1 MLGRTQHLSTAD
13 AVGRPL
19 LGEAQCPCRGWS
31 ERELGKLGLGRG
43 GGGGRS
49 ECVLG
54 WAGEKEM
61 TGLPLGLWGHTKPE
75 KLVLSSPELG
85 NFTWDRLWHTQQ
97 LEDRCFK
104 CEHLPVTLK
113 GFHGGGGGGRPGS

>member
-1 MLGRTQHLSTAD
+1 M
-13 AVGRPL
+13 GRPL

-31 ERELGKLGLGRG
+31 ERELGKLGPGR
-43 GGGGRS
+43 GGGRS
-49 ECVLG
+49 ECGLG

-104 CEHLPVTLK
+104 CDIFQSLSK
-113 GFHGGGGGGRPGS
+113 ASMGGGVADQEAEVLAGD